1 MTDSF
6 FLKHVPGRKK
16 NVYFKRQR
24 DDIKYIPVFM
34 AN

>member
-6 FLKHVPGRKK
+6 FLKHIPGRKK
-16 NVYFKRQR
+16 MYISKDNG